1 MMNEFEIK
9 DNGKISFSE
18 VYVPTGWTKTKQETP
33 QNLLRSA
40 WPQVEGIEKNIFDL
54 TILVNN
60 KIDDDPINNKKQL
73 ILNYIYENNEI
84 SLVQEA
90 GAIKQKSIL
99 DDELS
104 TGGREFAYLLK
115 VIDHDTNTTMY
126 YKCDLERVE
135 APNQKE
141 IVVDDNPL
149 SEHLEVIA
157 KLDDEDDNPFDTE
170 FDIPEDYKKKEE

>member
-1 MMNEFEIK
+1 MTTYN
-9 DNGKISFSE
+9 E
-18 VYVPTGWTKTKQETP
+18 VYIPTGWAKTVEETP
-33 QNLLRSA
+33 QNLLRTT
-40 WPQVEGIEKNIFDL
+40 WPQIEGIEENIFDL
-54 TILVNN
+54 TILTNTKV
-60 KIDDDPINNKKQL
+60 DDDPINKKEQL
-73 ILNYIYENNEI
+73 IINYTYENNEI

-90 GAIKQKSIL
+90 GAIKRKSIL

-104 TGGREFAYLLK
+104 TGGREFTYLLK
-115 VIDHDTNTTMY
+115 VIDHNTNTTMY

-141 IVVDDNPL
+141 IVVNDNPL

-157 KLDDEDDNPFDTE
+157 KLDDEDDNPFNTE

>member
-9 DNGKISFSE
+9 DNNKVSFSE

-33 QNLLRSA
+33 RNLLRSA

-54 TILVNN
+54 TILANN

-73 ILNYIYENNEI
+73 ILNYTYENNEI
-84 SLVQEA
+84 SLVQEV

-104 TGGREFAYLLK
+104 TGGREFTYLLK

-141 IVVDDNPL
+141 IAVDDNPL

-157 KLDDEDDNPFDTE
+157 KLDDEDDNPFNTE